1 MTTPVGAFMSPRV
14 LLMTVSLTA
23 CAAESKDSG
32 TTEIDP
38 RFRYLGA
45 TTVSEETLDAGV
57 TTWTFDPTS
66 GPACMRGDDYRA
78 SARTSPTGNTDDLL
92 IFLQG
97 GGACWDG
104 FCLAVTT
111 APAGVP
117 HVDALDP
124 ALPENPFSD
133 WNVTYLPYCDGSL
146 FIGDEDHDDDGDG
159 TPDRFHRGLAN
170 LSGALD
176 LSKLQFP
183 NPTRVVF
190 AGSSGG
196 GFGVLL
202 ALPLVRHVYPDAELI
217 VLADSAVGV
226 ARGDADPSFVDGLV
240 EQWGAQEL
248 LPAGCA
254 ETDCLSSG
262 HMTGVVAEHL
272 YEDPSVRMGVFTSWY
287 DLIIGDLFLKVPAAT
302 FAQSIDDETGLLH
315 DTFGDRYKRFIIDG
329 RMHTTLLGDASGI
342 VGSDLGAVELPPEAL
357 NLLAEIDLGGLDTTE
372 SANGTTASA
381 WVRALVEGNDEWI
394 DIVDVPGDIPAE

>member
-1 MTTPVGAFMSPRV
+1 MSPRV
-14 LLMTVSLTA
+14 LLMASLTA
-23 CAAESKDSG
+23 CASESKDSASAD
-32 TTEIDP
+32 TDP

-45 TTVSEETLDAGV
+45 TTVAEESVEAGV
-57 TTWTFDPTS
+57 TTWTFDPDS
-66 GPACMRGDDYRA
+66 GPACMRGDEYRA
-78 SARTSPTGNTDDLL
+78 SARPSPSGNDDDVL

-104 FCLAVTT
+104 FCLAVTS

-124 ALPENPFSD
+124 TLAENPFAD

-146 FIGDEDHDDDGDG
+146 FIGDEDHDEDGDG

-176 LSKLQFP
+176 LSKAQFP
-183 NPTRVVF
+183 HPKRVVF

-202 ALPLVRHVYPDAELI
+202 ALPLVRHVYPEAELI

-226 ARGDADPSFVDGLV
+226 ARGDVDPGFVDSLV

-248 LPAGCA
+248 LPAGCV
-254 ETDCLSSG
+254 ETDCLSNG
-262 HMTGVVAEHL
+262 HLTGVVAEYL
-272 YEDPSVRMGVFTSWY
+272 SEDPTVRMGVFTSWY

-315 DTFGDRYKRFIIDG
+315 DAFGDRYKRFIIDG

-357 NLLAEIDLGGLDTTE
+357 DLLTGIELGGLDTTV
-372 SANGTTASA
+372 SADGTSVSG
-381 WVRALVEGNDEWI
+381 WVHALIDGNDSWV
-394 DIVDVPGDIPAE
+394 DIVDEPGDAPTE